1 MIMAIPNRISVT
13 TLSRIRYEGVLN
25 QVNMEDRSITLSQ
38 VRSFT
43 EDGRLND
50 EILPSECVIFQD
62 NDILCLEVLDSTE
75 KTQITPTAINTEVKH
90 TAQTE
95 TTNGETAVL
104 TEDKQVPDEQVVST
118 KRFEELKERYSDE
131 DEGNEDEL
139 KQKLCFY
146 VRENKQLNKQLNELS
161 KQLQANSD
169 EIAEMK
175 KDFEQKFNTQS
186 QEIEELRNLVKRAL
200 LGDS

>member
-1 MIMAIPNRISVT
+1 MAIPNRISVT
-13 TLSRIRYEGVLN
+13 TMSGIRYEGVLN
-25 QVNMEDRSITLSQ
+25 QVNMEDRNITLSQ

-43 EDGRLND
+43 KDGRLND

-75 KTQITPTAINTEVKH
+75 KTQITSTAINTEVKH

-104 TEDKQVPDEQVVST
+104 TEDKQVPDEQVVSI
-118 KRFEELKERYSDE
+118 KRFEELKETYSDEDE

-175 KDFEQKFNTQS
+175 KDFEQKFNTKK
-186 QEIEELRNLVKRAL
+186 LKN
-200 LGDS
+200 